1 MKHISELFYIG
12 LEFTIEFISA
22 VFMIILLGIISILDF
37 ASLFIT
43 SITLRILGVIM
54 VISLLYYIIR

>member
-1 MKHISELFYIG
+1 MKYISELFYIG